1 MNKIRKN
8 KIFLGLLMMAGL
20 LSGCSDY
27 LDVVPEKDVTTI
39 KTLFQQRTKVDEW
52 EADCYSFIANLA
64 TPQSNIALTASDE
77 LVGNQYLRDAL
88 RFPLNGLY
96 IGDGVQ
102 SVQNPYGNIWRGDR
116 YYDAIRYC
124 NIFIENTPDTYNMT
138 EVEKKQWIAEVKV
151 LKAFLYFDL
160 VRHYGPIV
168 LVPKNISVESS
179 IENMK
184 QPRRP
189 VEECFQAML
198 SLIDDAMDN
207 GLLPK
212 SQQAASH
219 SAYFSR
225 ESALALKAMI
235 LIYRASPL
243 FNGNSDFAN
252 FKNKDG
258 EQLFPSQADKEK
270 WHEAAL
276 ACDIAVEEAEKAGY
290 TLVSGTNTKTT
301 KLLNVMQDCENRVLA
316 PAFNNQ
322 EALFMVKFP
331 NTNMYAEYKLY
342 TYTLPRFQSSDY
354 TNYNSGVYGSLSPT
368 MKMVEMYYTANGLP
382 IEEDPTWDYSGRFRN
397 MTVENDQST
406 YANVIPADTRVLQE
420 HLRRE
425 PRFYADIAA
434 DRTYFQRGPA
444 KQNAWST
451 DYNLIVKAHQGESF
465 GTQATYINP
474 REPQNIS
481 GYWLK
486 KGLNSSI
493 ATRSYAND
501 YASKGNDPYPVIRLA
516 ELYLWQA
523 EAWNEYE
530 GPSEKVYAALNKVRR
545 RAGIPTVQES
555 WQRAKHPEL
564 VKDLAGLRSIIQQE
578 TNIEMAF
585 EGRRYWNLLRWK
597 KGGELGEPLK
607 GWNVV
612 GSTDE
617 AFYNN
622 WQGPVTVWSK
632 RKFVAPRDY
641 FSPIRSEERMN
652 SGVVQ
657 NLGW

>member
-1 MNKIRKN
+1 MNIHKLYI
-8 KIFLGLLMMAGL
+8 GLIATLPL
-20 LSGCSDY
+20 LSGCNKY
-27 LDVVPEKDVTTI
+27 LDVVPEKDITTI
-39 KTLFQQRTKVDEW
+39 ETLFQQRTKVDEW
-52 EADCYSFIANLA
+52 EADCYSFITGLA
-64 TPQSNIALTASDE
+64 TPQGNIAETASDE
-77 LVGNQYLRDAL
+77 LVGNQYLRDNL
-88 RFPLNGLY
+88 RYPINGLL

-102 SVQNPYGNIWRGDR
+102 SVQSPYGDIWRSDR

-124 NIFIENTPDTYNMT
+124 NIFIDNTPNTYNMT

-160 VRHYGPIV
+160 VRHYGPIT
-168 LVPKNISVESS
+168 LVPKNIDVENS

-198 SLIDDAMDN
+198 SLIDDAMNN

-212 SQQAASH
+212 AQQASSH

-243 FNGNSDFAN
+243 FNGNSDYAN
-252 FKNKDG
+252 FKNKQG
-258 EQLFPSQADKEK
+258 EQLFPTQYDKEK

-276 ACDIAVEEAEKAGY
+276 ACDTAVQVAEAAGY
-290 TLVSGTNTKTT
+290 KLVSGTTSKSTS
-301 KLLNVMQDCENRVLA
+301 LLNTMQDLEERTEA
-316 PAFNNQ
+316 PAFNNS
-322 EALFMVKFP
+322 EALFMVKYP
-331 NTNMYAEYKLY
+331 NTYMYAEFKMY
-342 TYTLPRFQSSDY
+342 TYVLPRFQSSNY
-354 TNYNSGVYGSLSPT
+354 ANYNAGVYGSLSPT

-382 IEEDPTWDYSGRFRN
+382 IDEDPTWDYSGRFRN
-397 MTVENDQST
+397 MTMESDQST
-406 YANVIPADTRVLQE
+406 YAGVIPADTRVLAE

-444 KQNAWST
+444 KTNAWST
-451 DYNLIVKAHQGESF
+451 DYNLLVKAHQGESF

-474 REPQNIS
+474 REPQNLS

-486 KGLNSSI
+486 KGLYSSI

-501 YASKGNDPYPVIRLA
+501 YASKGDDPYPVIRLA
-516 ELYLWQA
+516 DLYLWQA
-523 EAWNEYE
+523 EAWNEYS
-530 GPSEKVYAALNKVRR
+530 GPSEKVYSALNKVRK

-555 WQRAKHPEL
+555 WSRAKHPDEI
-564 VKDLAGLRSIIQQE
+564 KSQIGMRIIIQQE
-578 TNIEMAF
+578 TNIETAF

-597 KGGELGEPLK
+597 EGAELGEPLK
-607 GWNVV
+607 GWNIV

-641 FSPIRSEERMN
+641 FFPIRSEERMN
-652 SGVVQ
+652 AGIVQ
-657 NLGW
+657 NPGW